1 MKSNDGMSPQL
12 SKGPIPEL
20 YAAKPVCICPEPI
33 VIDGDT
39 FIVHSAACEVDG
51 HGCVSMYIQQV
62 GHTWQEKRADRHKN
76 TQVGG
81 KKDSE

>member
-33 VIDGDT
+33 VIDGET

-51 HGCVSMYIQQV
+51 HGCVSRYIQQV
-62 GHTWQEKRADRHKN
+62 GHTWQEKRTDRHKN
-76 TQVGG
+76 TQVSG
-81 KKDSE
+81 KEQ

>member
-51 HGCVSMYIQQV
+51 HGCVSRYIPQV
-62 GHTWQEKRADRHKN
+62 GHTWQEKRVDRKKN
-76 TQVGG
+76 TQVSG
-81 KKDSE
+81 KAQ